1 MRTSDRKTVECA
13 SPALDPHHTP
23 SIFQNAQTG
32 AKARARELN
41 M

>member
-1 MRTSDRKTVECA
+1 MCISNRKTVECA
-13 SPALDPHHTP
+13 SRTPDPHHTP

-32 AKARARELN
+32 VKARARELN